1 MARRFLASGL
11 RVGLLSDDPAE
22 NQDPAASAEPAADSV
37 ETELLAVADASDQV
51 EENQAQ
57 TEEAAEVA
65 EGLEAFA
72 EEMKAAMENGG
83 ISRAHAATISR
94 LATESLVNIGE
105 DFGTAS
111 RVMPALESFG
121 STSRAMESTSIGMES
136 LTEKAKEIWKKIL
149 AHLEKAWNFIRGHF
163 LKLFGA
169 FEKLKKRAAALAAKV
184 EANTESKKKEN
195 SLEREDIAKVVMIA
209 GKAEPNNINPLV
221 ATATAVS
228 TKWSE
233 AIGKTGETIAEYFS
247 DLAGATKKEEIE
259 AAKKKLDGVKIE
271 PATFGGNDV
280 DPANN
285 GYEKRAGLKFSIT
298 DELPG
303 GKAIY
308 AYVAQATAANGDV
321 AAVAAN
327 MVGQTVSVGNFNP
340 KSTVKAPTK
349 ITTLEKSQ
357 ITALC
362 EQVEKL
368 CDEMI
373 SYKRN
378 ENKFNSIQ
386 KKIADSA
393 KKLANRNNKDDEDA
407 TVTAAL
413 KEAGKLATKA
423 PGWISGVAGNFYNV
437 AASAAKGFLDWGEL
451 SLAQY
456 KAD

>member
-1 MARRFLASGL
+1 MTRRFLASGR
-11 RVGLLSDDPAE
+11 RVGLLSDDPTE

-105 DFGTAS
+105 NIGTAS

-149 AHLEKAWNFIRGHF
+149 AQLEKAWNYIRGHF

-195 SLEREDIAKVVMIA
+195 SLEREDIAKVLAVDGKVAA
-209 GKAEPNNINPLV
+209 GNVEPLV
-221 ATATAVS
+221 TVAKAVSGEWSKAIGTAGESMANYFSSLVGASTKEELDKAAEELKGLVLNAPAFGGTEKTAT
-228 TKWSE
+228 
-233 AIGKTGETIAEYFS
+233 
-247 DLAGATKKEEIE
+247 DQ
-259 AAKKKLDGVKIE
+259 
-271 PATFGGNDV
+271 
-280 DPANN
+280 
-285 GYEKRAGLKFSIT
+285 GYEVRGNLKFFIT
-298 DELPG
+298 NELPG

-308 AYVAQATAANGDV
+308 AYTADSATT
-321 AAVAAN
+321 AAVA
-327 MVGQTVSVGNFNP
+327 GQTVVVGNY
-340 KSTVKAPTK
+340 KAKEAAKAPTK
-349 ITTLEKSQ
+349 IPTLDKGDITKLAEQ
-357 ITALC
+357 IEALC
-362 EQVEKL
+362 DL
-368 CDEMI
+368 MI
-373 SYKRN
+373 DYKRN
-378 ENKFNSIQ
+378 ENKFSSIQ
-386 KKIADSA
+386 KKISDSA
-393 KKLANRNNKDDEDA
+393 KKLSNRAPKGDEPA
-407 TVTAAL
+407 EVTTAL
-413 KEAGKLATKA
+413 KEAAKLAVKA
-423 PGWISGVAGNFYNV
+423 PSWISGTAGSFYHL
-437 AASAAKGFLDWGEL
+437 AATSAKGFLDWGEL